1 MMNWSQ
7 TDQKGEKLEADKKV
21 LILKHILSGLNM
33 LDYFK
38 WFQRFK
44 KKQSFLPEH
53 LSAQNHKNKNM
64 KSLFS
69 TPHTTL

>member
-1 MMNWSQ
+1 MNWSQ
-7 TDQKGEKLEADKKV
+7 TDQKGEKLEADQKV

-44 KKQSFLPEH
+44 KN
-53 LSAQNHKNKNM
+53 NH
-64 KSLFS
+64 FS
-69 TPHTTL
+69 HNI

>member
-7 TDQKGEKLEADKKV
+7 TDQKGEKLEADQKV

-38 WFQRFK
+38 WFQRLKKTIIFTRTFK
-44 KKQSFLPEH
+44 CS
-53 LSAQNHKNKNM
+53 
-64 KSLFS
+64 KSQE
-69 TPHTTL
+69 